1 VLLQDVADVEDS
13 NENIRNAG
21 LFNDIPTVG
30 VVVFPLPGANI
41 IKTVAQIKKALPSVI
56 ATLPPS
62 IQVHIALDRSQSV
75 TAAVTIVSKE
85 FRPAS

>member
-1 VLLQDVADVEDS
+1 
-13 NENIRNAG
+13 
-21 LFNDIPTVG
+21 VG

-41 IKTVAQIKKALPSVI
+41 IKTVAQIEKALPSVI

-62 IQVHIALDRSQSV
+62 IQVHIALVRSQSV